1 MGLDLLY
8 VNEVY
13 KTYWITLQEKKTE
26 CIRKKRWT
34 TTIVSKIGRKV
45 ERLQIKKSHVLAPN
59 VNTIVT
65 ANGARSA
72 VQWFCLAN
80 HFSCCGD
87 DVTAFPHHGTDRTGR
102 NKVDQIGE
110 EGLG

>member
-34 TTIVSKIGRKV
+34 TTIVSKTGRKV

-87 DVTAFPHHGTDRTGR
+87 DVIAFPHHGTDRTGR
-102 NKVDQIGE
+102 NKVDQTGE